1 MLAADRRNEE
11 KCSTGEVKNIP
22 LGDYGKRE
30 CGEVI
35 CGIDVVRNAER
46 IMELVRVDNKDI
58 DMNGQRYMRTDRRV
72 PILYSRNMLVV
83 QNDVAKLQS
92 RRWY

>member
-1 MLAADRRNEE
+1 MTIKVDPIIAEATVHESWHNVSKRDHR
-11 KCSTGEVKNIP
+11 EVRDENM
-22 LGDYGKRE
+22 
-30 CGEVI
+30 CGE
-35 CGIDVVRNAER
+35 
-46 IMELVRVDNKDI
+46 MELVRVDKDI